1 MDVAWTCAN
10 NESLTFS
17 ASAILWPSS
26 TKAEMLACLTALI
39 VASAKA
45 HVTIFTDS
53 VITISDM
60 ANLRMMIQLLVRKRE
75 KIPNFPIWVT
85 IRHVLDI
92 MDLTITIVKVK
103 AHSGDRLNDRTDQLA
118 KTAAISASRLNVT
131 I

>member
-1 MDVAWTCAN
+1 MRIGWINVN
-10 NESLTFS
+10 QEHVYFS

-53 VITISDM
+53 VITISYM
-60 ANLRMMIQLLVRKRE
+60 ANLRMMIQLFVRKRE
-75 KIPNFPIWVT
+75 KIPNFLIWVT

-103 AHSGDRLNDRTDQLA
+103 AH
-118 KTAAISASRLNVT
+118 
-131 I
+131 